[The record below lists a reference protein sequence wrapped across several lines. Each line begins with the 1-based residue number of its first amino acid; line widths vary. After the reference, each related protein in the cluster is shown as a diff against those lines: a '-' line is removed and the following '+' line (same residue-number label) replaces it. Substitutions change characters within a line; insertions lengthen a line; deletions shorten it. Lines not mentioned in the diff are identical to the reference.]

1 MSYDLPVGEK
11 KMWLVILG
19 FGVGLAIGFFAP
31 VSVPV
36 AFSKYLAVALL
47 AGLDSSL
54 GGMRSGFEKQFR
66 LSIFTSGFTFNILMA
81 ALLVY
86 LGDLLGIDLYVAA
99 IVVFG
104 MRIFN
109 NITAIRRNLID
120 KYWIIPKK
128 TKTASL
134 NQVQPE
140 EPVKTNW
147 DIKEL
152 PNKG

>member
-1 MSYDLPVGEK
+1 
-11 KMWLVILG
+11 MWLVILG
-19 FGVGLAIGFFAP
+19 FGLGLAIGFFTP
-31 VSVPV
+31 VSVPIE
-36 AFSKYLAVALL
+36 FSKYLAVALL

-54 GGMRSGFEKQFR
+54 GGMRAGFEKHFR
-66 LSIFTSGFTFNILMA
+66 LSIFTSGFTFNILIA

-120 KYWIIPKK
+120 KYWIIPKR
-128 TKTASL
+128 TKTAAL
-134 NQVQPE
+134 NPEQVDDS
-140 EPVKTNW
+140 VKNNW
-147 DIKEL
+147 DIPKEL